1 LSIPADV
8 LRLDTEVATRAPTSA
23 VASDGFVA
31 VLDHVR
37 AYGDSSRAA
46 LAEATGLGRSVLTQ
60 RVEALLEYGLLAEDR
75 IGVST
80 GGRAPRLL
88 RFRADAGRLLVADLG
103 ATSTDVALA
112 DLAGGILVHRQEASD
127 ISAGPDA
134 VLARVGELFDACV
147 EEAGVSSDDVW
158 GIGIGVPGP
167 VEFESGRPVSPPI
180 MPGWDGYALR
190 DRFAA
195 RGVPVWVDNDV
206 NVMALGEQTAG
217 CGRGVEDFVYV
228 KIGTGIGAGIVVDG
242 RIHRGAKGSAGDVG
256 HIYVQA
262 GREVTCRCGMSGC
275 LEAFAGGAALGRD
288 AEAAARDG
296 RSEILRALLE
306 EKGYLT
312 AEDVATAS
320 KHGDPV
326 SIELITE
333 AGRLIGQM
341 LTGIVN
347 FFNPSLL
354 VIGGGVA
361 GAGDLLLATIRQ
373 TIYRRSL
380 PLATRDLIVRRSAL
394 DGRAGVIGAATMAAN
409 QLLAPEFLPRWL
421 AAGSPAGHA

>member
-1 LSIPADV
+1 
-8 LRLDTEVATRAPTSA
+8 VATRLAPEP
-23 VASDGFVA
+23 DGLVA

-37 AYGDSSRAA
+37 AHGASSRAE
-46 LAEATGLGRSVLTQ
+46 LAHATGLGRSVLTQ
-60 RVEALLEYGLLAEDR
+60 RVDALLDYGLLAEDR
-75 IGVST
+75 VGIST

-88 RFRADAGRLLVADLG
+88 SFRADAGYLLVADLG

-112 DLAGGILVHRQEASD
+112 DLAGTIVVHRQEASD
-127 ISAGPDA
+127 IAAGPDA
-134 VLARVGELFDACV
+134 VLARVEALFDECAA
-147 EEAGVSSDDVW
+147 EAGATGSLW

-180 MPGWDGYALR
+180 MPGWDGEL
-190 DRFAA
+190 
-195 RGVPVWVDNDV
+195 
-206 NVMALGEQTAG
+206 TAG
-217 CGRGVEDFVYV
+217 CGRGVDDFVFV

-256 HIYVQA
+256 HIHVQA

-275 LEAFAGGAALGRD
+275 LEAFAGGAALARD
-288 AEAAARDG
+288 AEVAAREG
-296 RSEILRALLE
+296 RSEILRALLD
-306 EKGYLT
+306 EKGFL
-312 AEDVATAS
+312 AAADVAVAS

-347 FFNPSLL
+347 FFNPSLI

-373 TIYRRSL
+373 SIYRRSL
-380 PLATRDLIVRRSAL
+380 PLATRDLTVRRSAL
-394 DGRAGVIGAATMAAN
+394 DDRAGVIGAATMAAN
-409 QLLAPEFLPRWL
+409 ELFAREYLPRWL

>member
-1 LSIPADV
+1 M
-8 LRLDTEVATRAPTSA
+8 ATRALTSP
-23 VASDGFVA
+23 SDGLVA
-31 VLDHVR
+31 ILDHLR
-37 AYGDSSRAA
+37 ANGASSRAA

-60 RVEALLEYGLLAEDR
+60 RVDSLLEYGLLAEDR

-88 RFRADAGRLLVADLG
+88 RFRADAGHLLVADLG

-112 DLAGGILVHRQEASD
+112 DLAGAILVHRQEASD

-134 VLARVGELFDACV
+134 VLARVEELFDECAA
-147 EEAGVSSDDVW
+147 EAGASPDDLW
-158 GIGIGVPGP
+158 AIGIGVPGP

-180 MPGWDGYALR
+180 MPGWDGYAVR
-190 DRFAA
+190 ERFAA

-206 NVMALGEQTAG
+206 NVMALGELTAG
-217 CGRGVEDFVYV
+217 CGRGVDDFVYV

-256 HIYVQA
+256 HIDVQA

-288 AEAAARDG
+288 AETAAREG
-296 RSEILRALLE
+296 RSPILRALLDD
-306 EKGYLT
+306 KGHLT

-326 SIELITE
+326 SVELITE

-361 GAGDLLLATIRQ
+361 GAGDLLLATVRQ

-380 PLATRDLIVRRSAL
+380 PLATRDLTVRRSAL
-394 DGRAGVIGAATMAAN
+394 DDRAGVIGAATMAAN
-409 QLLAPEFLPRWL
+409 ELFAPAYLPRWL
-421 AAGSPAGHA
+421 GSGSPAGHA

>member
-1 LSIPADV
+1 
-8 LRLDTEVATRAPTSA
+8 VATQAPTPEPN
-23 VASDGFVA
+23 DLVA

-37 AYGDSSRAA
+37 ANGESSRAE
-46 LAEATGLGRSVLTQ
+46 LAQATGLGRSVLTQ
-60 RVEALLEYGLLAEDR
+60 RVDALRNYGLLAEDSV
-75 IGVST
+75 GVST

-88 RFRADAGRLLVADLG
+88 RFRSDAGYLLVADLG

-112 DLAGGILVHRQEASD
+112 DLAGRILVHRQEPSD
-127 ISAGPDA
+127 IAAGPEA
-134 VLARVGELFDACV
+134 VLAHVEQLFEECV
-147 EEAGVSSDDVW
+147 AEAGGDRSLW

-167 VEFESGRPVSPPI
+167 VEFDSGKPVSPPI
-180 MPGWDGYALR
+180 MPGWDGYAVR
-190 DRFAA
+190 ERFAG
-195 RGVPVWVDNDV
+195 RNVPVWVDNDV
-206 NVMALGEQTAG
+206 NVMALGELTAG
-217 CGRGVEDFVYV
+217 CGRGVDDFVFV

-256 HIYVQA
+256 HIHVQA

-275 LEAFAGGAALGRD
+275 LEAFAGGAALARD
-288 AEAAARDG
+288 AEAAAREG
-296 RSEILRALLE
+296 RSAILQALLA
-306 EKGYLT
+306 EKGYLD
-312 AEDVATAS
+312 AADVAAAS

-341 LTGIVN
+341 LTGVVN
-347 FFNPSLL
+347 FFNPSLI

-373 TIYRRSL
+373 AIYRRSL
-380 PLATRDLIVRRSAL
+380 PLATRDLVVRRSAL

-409 QLLAPEFLPRWL
+409 ELFAREFLPRWL
-421 AAGSPAGHA
+421 PAGSPARSA

>member
-1 LSIPADV
+1 M
-8 LRLDTEVATRAPTSA
+8 ATQAPTPEPNDL
-23 VASDGFVA
+23 VD

-37 AYGDSSRAA
+37 ANGESSRAE
-46 LAEATGLGRSVLTQ
+46 LAQATGLGRSVLTQ
-60 RVEALLEYGLLAEDR
+60 RVDALRNYGLLAEDR
-75 IGVST
+75 VGVST

-88 RFRADAGRLLVADLG
+88 RFRSDAGYLLVADLG

-112 DLAGGILVHRQEASD
+112 DLAGRIIVHRQEPSD
-127 ISAGPDA
+127 IAAGPDA
-134 VLARVGELFDACV
+134 VLDHVEELFEECV
-147 EEAGVSSDDVW
+147 AEAGGDRSLW

-167 VEFESGRPVSPPI
+167 VEFDSGKPVSPPI
-180 MPGWDGYALR
+180 MPGWDGYAVR
-190 DRFAA
+190 ERFAG
-195 RGVPVWVDNDV
+195 RNVPVWVDNDV
-206 NVMALGEQTAG
+206 NVMALGELTAG
-217 CGRGVEDFVYV
+217 CGRGVDDFVFV

-256 HIYVQA
+256 HIHVQA

-275 LEAFAGGAALGRD
+275 LEAFAGGAALARD
-288 AEAAARDG
+288 AEAAAREG
-296 RSEILRALLE
+296 RSAILQALLA
-306 EKGYLT
+306 EKGFLD
-312 AEDVATAS
+312 AADVAAAS

-347 FFNPSLL
+347 FFNPSLI

-373 TIYRRSL
+373 AIYRRSL

-409 QLLAPEFLPRWL
+409 ELFAREFLPRWL
-421 AAGSPAGHA
+421 AAGSPARSA

>member
-1 LSIPADV
+1 M
-8 LRLDTEVATRAPTSA
+8 ATRAPTA
-23 VASDGFVA
+23 PSDGLVA
-31 VLDHVR
+31 ILDHVR
-37 AYGDSSRAA
+37 ANGASSRAE

-60 RVEALLEYGLLAEDR
+60 RVDSLLEYGLLAEDLV
-75 IGVST
+75 GVST

-88 RFRADAGRLLVADLG
+88 RFRADAGHLLVADLG

-112 DLAGGILVHRQEASD
+112 DLSGGILVHRQEASD

-134 VLARVGELFDACV
+134 VLARVEELFDECV
-147 EEAGVSSDDVW
+147 AEAGAAPDDLW
-158 GIGIGVPGP
+158 AIGIGVPGP

-180 MPGWDGYALR
+180 MPGWDGYAVR
-190 DRFAA
+190 ERFAA

-206 NVMALGEQTAG
+206 NVMALGELTAG
-217 CGRGVEDFVYV
+217 CGRGVDDFVYV

-242 RIHRGAKGSAGDVG
+242 SIHRGAKGSAGDVG

-288 AEAAARDG
+288 AEAAAREG
-296 RSEILRALLE
+296 RSPILRALLD
-306 EKGYLT
+306 EKGHLT

-326 SIELITE
+326 GIELITE

-361 GAGDLLLATIRQ
+361 GAGDLLLATVRQ

-380 PLATRDLIVRRSAL
+380 PLATRDLTVRRSAL
-394 DGRAGVIGAATMAAN
+394 DDRAGVIGAATMAAN
-409 QLLAPEFLPRWL
+409 ELFAPGYLPRWL
-421 AAGSPAGHA
+421 GSGSPAGHA